1 VIHSIFVACFH
12 LYSIQDSSAVHVI
25 PRVRVVKQ
33 AALVEKDK
41 RVFLL
46 KVTNPTLG
54 TIRLRFSPS
63 TYQGEQLT
71 TDTTTET
78 ADKKTTPFLS
88 DLLVDTFTDEHSHVE
103 FNCNAFES
111 LEPTQEVE
119 LLSAEDSFIEFG
131 GKSKEVPYE
140 VLRWDPT
147 QVEAAAAASNDN
159 AVMRLVAQ
167 SASTAWFELVAPA
180 TPTPSSSAN
189 DATSTVSV
197 VSPAV
202 ALALQIEVGNGSWQS
217 SLVQPKQQE
226 GDAKDWVTFDLL
238 ITWNRSNV

>member
-1 VIHSIFVACFH
+1 
-12 LYSIQDSSAVHVI
+12 VHVI
-25 PRVRVVKQ
+25 PRVRVVKH
-33 AALVEKDK
+33 AALVENGK

-71 TDTTTET
+71 EITDS
-78 ADKKTTPFLS
+78 ADQKTSPFLS

-103 FNCNAFES
+103 INCSAFAS

-140 VLRWDPT
+140 VLKWDST
-147 QVEAAAAASNDN
+147 QVEAAAAAASNGN

-167 SASTAWFELVAPA
+167 SASTAWFELVAPVP
-180 TPTPSSSAN
+180 TPTPSSSTN
-189 DATSTVSV
+189 DAATTISVV

-217 SLVQPKQQE
+217 SLVQPKPQE

-238 ITWNRSNV
+238 ITWNRQE

>member
-1 VIHSIFVACFH
+1 
-12 LYSIQDSSAVHVI
+12 VHVI
-25 PRVRVVKQ
+25 PRVRVVKH
-33 AALVEKDK
+33 AALVDNDK

-63 TYQGEQLT
+63 TYRGEQLT
-71 TDTTTET
+71 LTDTTDQKT
-78 ADKKTTPFLS
+78 TTPFLS

-103 FNCNAFES
+103 INCNAFES

-140 VLRWDPT
+140 VLKWDPT
-147 QVEAAAAASNDN
+147 QVEAASSAASNGN

-167 SASTAWFELVAPA
+167 SASTAWFELVAPVIP
-180 TPTPSSSAN
+180 TPTPSTSSSAN
-189 DATSTVSV
+189 DAATTASVV

>member
-1 VIHSIFVACFH
+1 
-12 LYSIQDSSAVHVI
+12 VHVI
-25 PRVRVVKQ
+25 PRVKVVKH
-33 AALVEKDK
+33 AALVENGK

-71 TDTTTET
+71 EMET
-78 ADKKTTPFLS
+78 ATTAASQQTTPFLS
-88 DLLVDTFTDEHSHVE
+88 DLLVDTFADEHSHVE
-103 FNCNAFES
+103 INCNAFAS

-147 QVEAAAAASNDN
+147 QVEAAAAAASNGN
-159 AVMRLVAQ
+159 AIMRLVAQ

-180 TPTPSSSAN
+180 IPTPSSSTN
-189 DATSTVSV
+189 DATNSASAA

-202 ALALQIEVGNGSWQS
+202 ALSLQIEVGNGSWQS

-226 GDAKDWVTFDLL
+226 EDAKDWVTFDLL
-238 ITWNRSNV
+238 ITWGSRSNN

>member
-1 VIHSIFVACFH
+1 
-12 LYSIQDSSAVHVI
+12 VHVI
-25 PRVRVVKQ
+25 PRVKVVKH
-33 AALVEKDK
+33 AALAETDK
-41 RVFLL
+41 QAFLL

-71 TDTTTET
+71 ETTA
-78 ADKKTTPFLS
+78 ADENTTPFLS

-103 FNCNAFES
+103 INCNAFAS

-140 VLRWDPT
+140 VLKWDPN
-147 QVEAAAAASNDN
+147 QVEAAAAAASNGN

-167 SASTAWFELVAPA
+167 GASTAWFELVAPII
-180 TPTPSSSAN
+180 PTPSSSTN
-189 DATSTVSV
+189 DTIT
-197 VSPAV
+197 SPAV

-217 SLVQPKQQE
+217 SLVQPKPQE

-238 ITWNRSNV
+238 ITWNRST

>member
-1 VIHSIFVACFH
+1 
-12 LYSIQDSSAVHVI
+12 VHVI
-25 PRVRVVKQ
+25 PRVRVVKH
-33 AALVEKDK
+33 ATLAENDK

-71 TDTTTET
+71 DTTEDT
-78 ADKKTTPFLS
+78 AGQKTTPFLS
-88 DLLVDTFTDEHSHVE
+88 DLLIDTFSDEHSHVE
-103 FNCNAFES
+103 IRCNAYES
-111 LEPTQEVE
+111 LKPTQEVE

-147 QVEAAAAASNDN
+147 QVEAAAAASNGN

-167 SASTAWFELVAPA
+167 SASTAWFELVAPVIA
-180 TPTPSSSAN
+180 TPSSAY
-189 DATSTVSV
+189 DATTTTASAA
-197 VSPAV
+197 SPAV
-202 ALALQIEVGNGSWQS
+202 PLALQIEVGNGSWES
-217 SLVQPKQQE
+217 SLVTPKQLLVAA
-226 GDAKDWVTFDLL
+226 GVKDWVTFDLL
-238 ITWNRSNV
+238 ITWNSSNV

>member
-1 VIHSIFVACFH
+1 
-12 LYSIQDSSAVHVI
+12 VHVI
-25 PRVRVVKQ
+25 PRVRVVKH
-33 AALVEKDK
+33 AALVENRKQA
-41 RVFLL
+41 FLL

-71 TDTTTET
+71 DTSA
-78 ADKKTTPFLS
+78 ADQQKTTLILS

-103 FNCNAFES
+103 INCNAFAS

-131 GKSKEVPYE
+131 GKSKEIPYE
-140 VLRWDPT
+140 VLKWDPT
-147 QVEAAAAASNDN
+147 QVEATAAAASNGN
-159 AVMRLVAQ
+159 AVMQLVAQ
-167 SASTAWFELVAPA
+167 SASTAWFELVVPVIP
-180 TPTPSSSAN
+180 TTTPSSNAN
-189 DATSTVSV
+189 DATTTASAV

-238 ITWNRSNV
+238 ITWNST

>member
-1 VIHSIFVACFH
+1 
-12 LYSIQDSSAVHVI
+12 VHVI
-25 PRVRVVKQ
+25 PRVKVVKH
-33 AALVEKDK
+33 AALVENGK

-71 TDTTTET
+71 ET
-78 ADKKTTPFLS
+78 SAADQEKASPLLS

-103 FNCNAFES
+103 INCNAFAS

-140 VLRWDPT
+140 VLKWDPT
-147 QVEAAAAASNDN
+147 QVEAAAAAASNGN

-167 SASTAWFELVAPA
+167 SASTAWFELVAPV
-180 TPTPSSSAN
+180 SSAN
-189 DATSTVSV
+189 DATTTASAAT
-197 VSPAV
+197 SPAV

-217 SLVQPKQQE
+217 SLVQPKPQE

-238 ITWNRSNV
+238 ITWNNRSN

>member
-1 VIHSIFVACFH
+1 M
-12 LYSIQDSSAVHVI
+12 LLQDSSAVHVI
-25 PRVRVVKQ
+25 PRVKVVKH
-33 AALVEKDK
+33 AALVENNK
-41 RVFLL
+41 RAFLL

-63 TYQGEQLT
+63 TYQGEQLAETT
-71 TDTTTET
+71 TDS
-78 ADKKTTPFLS
+78 ADQKTTPFLS
-88 DLLVDTFTDEHSHVE
+88 DLLVDTFTDEHSHVKI
-103 FNCNAFES
+103 NCNAFAS

-147 QVEAAAAASNDN
+147 QVEAAAAASSNGN

-167 SASTAWFELVAPA
+167 SASTAWFELVAPDIL
-180 TPTPSSSAN
+180 TPSSSTN
-189 DATSTVSV
+189 DGTGTNTASAA

-217 SLVQPKQQE
+217 SLVQPKLQE
-226 GDAKDWVTFDLL
+226 EDAKDWVTFDLL
-238 ITWNRSNV
+238 ITWNSRSNV

>member
-1 VIHSIFVACFH
+1 
-12 LYSIQDSSAVHVI
+12 VHVI
-25 PRVRVVKQ
+25 PRVKVVKN
-33 AALVEKDK
+33 AALVENDK
-41 RVFLL
+41 QVFLL

-71 TDTTTET
+71 ESTTT
-78 ADKKTTPFLS
+78 ADQKTTPLLT

-103 FNCNAFES
+103 INCNAFAS

-147 QVEAAAAASNDN
+147 QVEAAAAAASNGN

-167 SASTAWFELVAPA
+167 SASTAWFELVAPDIP
-180 TPTPSSSAN
+180 TTTPSSSA
-189 DATSTVSV
+189 DDTTGTTAASAAI
-197 VSPAV
+197 SPAV
-202 ALALQIEVGNGSWQS
+202 GLALQIEVGNGSWQS

-238 ITWNRSNV
+238 ITWNSRSNV

>member
-1 VIHSIFVACFH
+1 
-12 LYSIQDSSAVHVI
+12 VHVI
-25 PRVRVVKQ
+25 PRVRVVKH
-33 AALVEKDK
+33 ATLAENDK

-71 TDTTTET
+71 DAPET
-78 ADKKTTPFLS
+78 AGQKTTPFLS
-88 DLLVDTFTDEHSHVE
+88 NLLVDTFSDEHSHVE
-103 FNCNAFES
+103 IKCNAYES

-147 QVEAAAAASNDN
+147 QVEAAAAAADGN

-167 SASTAWFELVAPA
+167 SASTAWFELVAPVI
-180 TPTPSSSAN
+180 PTPSGAD
-189 DATSTVSV
+189 DATTITVSTA
-197 VSPAV
+197 SPAV
-202 ALALQIEVGNGSWQS
+202 PLALQIEVGNGSWES
-217 SLVQPKQQE
+217 SLVTPKQQE

-238 ITWNRSNV
+238 ITWNSSNV

>member
-1 VIHSIFVACFH
+1 M
-12 LYSIQDSSAVHVI
+12 HVI
-25 PRVRVVKQ
+25 PRVRVVKH
-33 AALVEKDK
+33 AALVDNGKH
-41 RVFLL
+41 VFLL

-71 TDTTTET
+71 PTDTRRETTTT
-78 ADKKTTPFLS
+78 ADQKTTPFLS

-103 FNCNAFES
+103 INCNAFAS

-131 GKSKEVPYE
+131 GKSKIVPYE
-140 VLRWDPT
+140 VLKWDPDL
-147 QVEAAAAASNDN
+147 VEGAAAAASNGN

-167 SASTAWFELVAPA
+167 SASTAWFELV
-180 TPTPSSSAN
+180 TPVIPNSSGN
-189 DATSTVSV
+189 DATTSSAV

-217 SLVQPKQQE
+217 SLVQPKPQE
-226 GDAKDWVTFDLL
+226 GEAKDWVTFDLL
-238 ITWNRSNV
+238 ITWKRSNV